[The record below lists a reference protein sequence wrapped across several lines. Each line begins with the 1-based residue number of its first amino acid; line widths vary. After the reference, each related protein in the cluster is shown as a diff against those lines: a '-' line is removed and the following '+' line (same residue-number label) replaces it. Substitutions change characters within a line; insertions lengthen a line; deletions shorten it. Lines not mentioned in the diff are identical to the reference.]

1 MLNPEIVCAWGGACV
16 CECACVSVCGF
27 CGIWYDYTGL
37 TPACLSQTC
46 FLLDEV
52 SGGRRG
58 IAVVRVQGPPPRVAW
73 PRALVSGEAGLWPR
87 GRSGLAA
94 GLQAPPSPSAPRP
107 ALPSPG
113 LPVDFE
119 QYNELHLPA
128 VILKTFLRELPEPL
142 LTFDLYCHVV
152 GFLSECPPLPSP
164 ASAAWGR
171 SWPQSE
177 PVRPGKVWLGGLP
190 RAR

>member
-1 MLNPEIVCAWGGACV
+1 M
-16 CECACVSVCGF
+16 
-27 CGIWYDYTGL
+27 
-37 TPACLSQTC
+37 
-46 FLLDEV
+46 
-52 SGGRRG
+52 
-58 IAVVRVQGPPPRVAW
+58 W
-73 PRALVSGEAGLWPR
+73 PRW
-87 GRSGLAA
+87 RSGLAA
-94 GLQAPPSPSAPRP
+94 GLQAPPSSSAPRP
-107 ALPSPG
+107 ALSSPG

-142 LTFDLYCHVV
+142 LTFDLYSHVV

-177 PVRPGKVWLGGLP
+177 SVRPGKVWLGGLP
-190 RAR
+190 RAC